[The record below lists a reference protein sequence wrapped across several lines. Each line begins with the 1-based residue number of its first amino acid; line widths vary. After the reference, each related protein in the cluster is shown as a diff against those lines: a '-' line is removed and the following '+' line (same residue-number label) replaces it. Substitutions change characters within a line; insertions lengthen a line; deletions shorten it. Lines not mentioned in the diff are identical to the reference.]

1 MTLDQKT
8 QIRKCFDYQKQS
20 LSEIIDVSDNE
31 VYIVPNS
38 YWDLDWVTVKEENNK
53 YTLKW
58 KWKGKEKEFAES
70 NLSFAQVKKML
81 NFYK

>member
-1 MTLDQKT
+1 MTLNQKS

-38 YWDLDWVTVKEENNK
+38 CWDLDWVTVKEENNK